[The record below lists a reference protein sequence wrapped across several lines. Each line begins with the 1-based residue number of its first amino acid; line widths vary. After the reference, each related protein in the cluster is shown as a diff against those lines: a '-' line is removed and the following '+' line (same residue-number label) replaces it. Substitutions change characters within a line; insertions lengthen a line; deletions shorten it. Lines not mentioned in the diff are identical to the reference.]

1 MAQNV
6 PTERD
11 PPSVDLFTHKMSLQ
25 DIPIFQV
32 PFPTTSPRS
41 DESFLV
47 AMMSRTRRTLK
58 EAIFMAQN
66 VPTERGLP
74 SVDLFTH
81 KMSLQDI
88 PIFQVPFPTTS
99 PRSDESFLVAMMNG
113 TRRTLK

>member
-66 VPTERGLP
+66 VPTERGRLRL
-74 SVDLFTH
+74 SFTH

-88 PIFQVPFPTTS
+88 SIVQVTFATTS
-99 PRSDESFLVAMMNG
+99 PLIDVSILVAMM
-113 TRRTLK
+113 